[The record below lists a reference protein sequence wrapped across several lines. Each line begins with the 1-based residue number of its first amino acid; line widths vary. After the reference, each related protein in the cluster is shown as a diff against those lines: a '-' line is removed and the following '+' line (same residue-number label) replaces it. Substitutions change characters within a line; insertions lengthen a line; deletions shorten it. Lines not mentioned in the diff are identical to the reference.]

1 MSNVIALRPHVPICK
16 TNLRVIEP
24 QNKKVGL
31 RMMKWYKKLYQL
43 YCKRQDDIRN
53 KKIQALKNEAYD
65 FYLDLYLTQTKGM
78 VDIAEFLY
86 REKLTHCQWA
96 ENMAEMEVTKIIKAN
111 RVDECYKLLKE
122 KQRYRKAARK

>member
-43 YCKRQDDIRN
+43 YCKHQDDIRN
-53 KKIQALKNEAYD
+53 RKIQALKNEAYD

-96 ENMAEMEVTKIIKAN
+96 ENMAEMEITKIIKAN

-122 KQRYRKAARK
+122 KQKYRKAARK